1 MQEREQKIQ
10 YFINEN
16 WFYFTFLFCFVLHL
30 HNRMFIKT
38 FLPRVLILYL
48 LKTSEN
54 ICFLMFLRV
63 FSLLSNEKLTRL
75 PVFYETL
82 WNIFYHKVRFEF
94 KI

>member
-1 MQEREQKIQ
+1 
-10 YFINEN
+10 
-16 WFYFTFLFCFVLHL
+16 
-30 HNRMFIKT
+30 
-38 FLPRVLILYL
+38 
-48 LKTSEN
+48 
-54 ICFLMFLRV
+54 MFLRV